1 MCTRCI
7 TSHRVSANQDRK
19 DIDAVRQEIE
29 EDADEDNDD
38 ETELAGEFGDDG
50 NTMEDSNAHAHDT
63 PQDQITPQGGWR
75 SMI

>member
-1 MCTRCI
+1 M
-7 TSHRVSANQDRK
+7 
-19 DIDAVRQEIE
+19 RQEIE

-50 NTMEDSNAHAHDT
+50 DTMEDSNAHAHDT